1 MDSNRNQIDEI
12 KDRLDIVQVVEKYVR
27 LKKAGKN
34 YSGLCPFHT
43 EKTASFIVSPDL
55 QRYKCFGCG
64 ETGDIFNFIQ
74 KIENL
79 DFPEALEKLAKEAG
93 ITLQKREVNY
103 KYKTLEEINYI
114 AAKYFYNELKKNKQ
128 ALNYLLVDRGLTKE
142 SIKNFGLG
150 FAPKEPNLRRFLSKE
165 KIFSTSDLVKSGVF
179 NKNERGIKE
188 KFSNR
193 VMFPIRSKRGRVIAF
208 NGRLLPG
215 NKWGPKYLNSPDTP
229 IFHKGENLFGQYE
242 SRQEIRKKDLAIICE
257 GSTDVISAHQFG
269 IKNTVAPLG
278 TGLTKEQ
285 LESLSLLT
293 KNVLFLFD
301 NDKAGQD
308 ALIRG
313 FKIASELKLNP
324 YAATPQPYKDVDE
337 LLQKEPKKI
346 NQIIAN
352 KKEAFSLIISTA
364 IENRDLSKLEEITYI
379 KNYISPLLE
388 SVKDDS
394 TKQLYIRKVEKIL
407 KLKPNHSFETEPSS
421 KTNCYKPHRNEQ
433 PYSLR
438 YVNFVKYLLLL
449 DDKNIVELP
458 SPKYITDKQ
467 ISKIYNIILANKDT
481 KRETLY
487 EKIKENEEIRP
498 LFEDIIFNLTDIPK
512 TQEEIK
518 GEILML
524 AKKIKEDY
532 YKDKQKNLSIK
543 IAIAEE
549 NNDNEKSEKYLK
561 ELMKINKLLK
571 EVK

>member
-12 KDRLDIVQVVEKYVR
+12 KDRLDIVQVIEKYVR

-79 DFPEALEKLAKEAG
+79 DFPETLEKLAKEAG

-103 KYKTLEEINYI
+103 KYKTLEDINYI
-114 AAKYFYNELKKNKQ
+114 TAKYFYNELKKNKY

-165 KIFSTSDLVKSGVF
+165 KTFSTSDLVLSGVF
-179 NKNERGIKE
+179 SKNERGIKE

-193 VMFPIRSKRGRVIAF
+193 VMFPIRSKKGRVIAF
-208 NGRLLPG
+208 TGRLLPN

-242 SRQEIRKKDLAIICE
+242 SRQEIRKRDLAIICE

-285 LESLSLLT
+285 LEGLSLLT
-293 KNVLFLFD
+293 KNVLFFFD

-324 YAATPQPYKDVDE
+324 YAATPQPYKDIDE

-346 NQIIAN
+346 KHIIAN

-394 TKQLYIRKVEKIL
+394 TKQLYISKVEKIL
-407 KLKPNHSFETEPSS
+407 KLKPNHPFETEANS
-421 KTNCYKPHRNEQ
+421 KTNRYKPHRNEQ

-438 YVNFVKYLLLL
+438 YVSFVKYLLLL
-449 DDKNIVELP
+449 DNKNTVDLP

-467 ISKIYNIILANKDT
+467 ISKIYSIVLTNKNAN
-481 KRETLY
+481 REVLY
-487 EKIKENEEIRP
+487 EKIKENEELLP
-498 LFEDIIFNLTDIPK
+498 LFEDIIFDLTDIPK

-518 GEILML
+518 GEILVL
-524 AKKIKEDY
+524 ARKIKEDY